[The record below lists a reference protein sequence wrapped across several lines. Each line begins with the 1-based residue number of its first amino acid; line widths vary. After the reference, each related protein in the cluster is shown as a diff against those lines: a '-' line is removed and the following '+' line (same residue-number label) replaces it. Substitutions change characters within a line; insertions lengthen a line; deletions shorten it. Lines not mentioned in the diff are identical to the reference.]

1 MGCDV
6 PCLIDCPSRPE
17 DFEVTRSD
25 PDFIKAP
32 RLAGGPKPGQ
42 AKAPEPVAAKAKGRK
57 RRPKKVTLA
66 AGCDGK
72 FVVGE
77 RVVEDPYEAGAKL
90 RARVNL
96 AEHPLEL
103 MRAKKR
109 LDEALY
115 LAGTRFRALYEC
127 AQIGGARGIDP
138 AKVKVDGGRAG
149 DPLGVSVAEAHREL
163 GRLYGWLGEAGS
175 RIVERVCG
183 QGLSVAELA
192 ESWPCDGNRLMVRN
206 YLTLRLAEALEVLAA
221 EVWGAKG
228 PARVRSHF
236 GGRWGAGPQA
246 GRPDMAA
253 AETTETA
260 DAVRRHNR
268 RRGVEMG
275 RAART

>member
-1 MGCDV
+1 MT
-6 PCLIDCPSRPE
+6 RP
-17 DFEVTRSD
+17 D

-57 RRPKKVTLA
+57 RRAKKVTLA

-77 RVVEDPYEAGAKL
+77 RVVDDPYEAGAKL

-96 AEHPLEL
+96 AEHPLDM
-103 MRAKKR
+103 MRGRKR
-109 LDEALY
+109 KNGEQYLSEAHY
-115 LAGTRFRALYEC
+115 RAGTRFRALYEC

-175 RIVERVCG
+175 RIVERICG
-183 QGLSVAELA
+183 QGMTVTELA
-192 ESWPCDGNRLMVRN
+192 DIWPFEGNRLMVRN

-228 PARVRSHF
+228 QERVKAHF

-260 DAVRRHNR
+260 DSVRRHNR

-275 RAART
+275 RAARA